1 MGEENIPGS
10 RAFTPYRPHWICGVM
25 ISIKLEAGK
34 VPKKVNDIVSDGN
47 LIYDHTGNQHWKKS
61 IALINEKIGSF

>member
-1 MGEENIPGS
+1 MSRAVEHLHHTNHPGS
-10 RAFTPYRPHWICGVM
+10 VM

-34 VPKKVNDIVSDGN
+34 VSIKVNDIVSDGN

-61 IALINEKIGSF
+61 SL